1 MEDTIESLR
10 GDIRRLN
17 NTIEFMGRKLG
28 FMIPK
33 IRVDEQIQ
41 LDEFEIGAVITWHR
55 KMLEKCQREHLTDR
69 ADYHNTR
76 IGHLMNVVPAK
87 EDNDVA

>member
-1 MEDTIESLR
+1 MSDIEELTAENSRLR
-10 GDIRRLN
+10 SQLD
-17 NTIEFMGRKLG
+17 FMGRKLG

-33 IRVDEQIQ
+33 IRVDDQIQ

-76 IGHLMNVVPAK
+76 IGHLMAVVPAR